1 MPDRPVVCFTG
12 DGGLMYHLLELET
25 ARRHGLNTVTVVNNN
40 SRLNQGRR
48 AIDAAY
54 EGRKGNKDEIYAYRE
69 TNFATIAK
77 DMDCFGIRI
86 SDPADV
92 KEALDEAVAS
102 GLPAIVDVVS
112 DPDAKAPLAWVG

>member
-1 MPDRPVVCFTG
+1 
-12 DGGLMYHLLELET
+12 MYHLLELET